1 MKALLAIMVVIT
13 LSGCAGGE
21 FFPEGYGHELA
32 HKCQIDPYNYDC
44 LNPPP
49 VFKN

>member
-1 MKALLAIMVVIT
+1 MKVLTVMILSII

-21 FFPEGYGHELA
+21 FFPKGYGHELA
-32 HKCQIDPYNYDC
+32 HKCQIDLYHPDC

-49 VFKN
+49 AFKN